1 MLCGHA
7 VHDAADSTADTGL
20 GDSDTSKFD
29 TSVGFDAMA
38 ALQFSALGLRAGVG
52 AEDDMA

>member
-1 MLCGHA
+1 M
-7 VHDAADSTADTGL
+7 GL
-20 GDSDTSKFD
+20 GDSETRKFD

-38 ALQFSALGLRAGVG
+38 ALQFSALRLQAAVG